1 MKKFLFIAVAALAAL
16 PAVGQQPAAVPHPEA
31 TDPKKAVVA
40 VVNGETITREKFDQL
55 WDRAGTQ
62 ARTQY
67 ENTGGK
73 GAFLDNYIKK
83 RLVIQE
89 AVKAGFDKERSVAL
103 EVEAARESAIFDRYV
118 RDIVSSSIVT
128 DEAIRK
134 FYDDNKGDFATPEMV
149 KVRHIVVT
157 AGDSGPNARTRE
169 RARELIGVAAKELLE
184 ARPAVDSEAAQRIFQ
199 SRFSAAAARYSE
211 DAATAAQGGDLGWVA
226 RGSLDKQFEEAA
238 FNMRPGIMS
247 GIVES
252 AYGYHLILVEAK
264 RPAGTK
270 SFEESRGMIRE
281 FLMAE
286 NATAVVEK
294 VNRLTNELRN
304 ASKVSVFP
312 ENLN

>member
-1 MKKFLFIAVAALAAL
+1 MKHFLYVAFALAAL
-16 PAVGQQPAAVPHPEA
+16 PAAAQQANVPHPEA
-31 TDPKKAVVA
+31 DDPKKAIVA

-62 ARTQY
+62 MRTQY
-67 ENTGGK
+67 EKTGGK

-89 AVKAGFDKERSVAL
+89 ALKSGFDKQPTVAL
-103 EVEAARESAIFDRYV
+103 ELEAARESAIFDRYL
-118 RDIVSSSIVT
+118 RDVVSSSIVT
-128 DEAIRK
+128 DAAVRKYYEDNREEFAI
-134 FYDDNKGDFATPEMV
+134 PESV

-169 RARELIGVAAKELLE
+169 RARELIGVAAKELLA
-184 ARPAVDSEAAQRIFQ
+184 ARPATESEAASRIFL
-199 SRFSAAAARYSE
+199 SRFAVAASRYSE
-211 DAATAAQGGDLGWVA
+211 DAATSGQGGDLGWVQ
-226 RGSLDKQFEEAA
+226 RGSLDQKFEEAA

-252 AYGYHLILVEAK
+252 AYGYHLILVEEK
-264 RPAGTK
+264 RPAGTEP
-270 SFEESRGMIRE
+270 FESVRSAIRE
-281 FLMAE
+281 FLMNE
-286 NATAVVEK
+286 SATAVVEQ

-304 ASKVSVFP
+304 VSKVSVFP